1 MVKKQKYQKQK
12 QKQYQVV
19 NIKIGDTTTKRKKR
33 KTKSK
38 GGGGGG
44 GSSNRISGANTTSIV
59 NNNNVY
65 PNTFNPQEERL
76 MKRQELFNTMN
87 NLQGVPISNPVAQQ
101 LSNHELTNYRIG
113 KPNPNYYDRDITQRI
128 NEPLPNK
135 TKSVFDRI
143 KGGLGSSYG
152 VVKDSAK
159 IMGVAGLATLGGMAA
174 KHLAGGGVRG
184 EVAQNATAGL
194 INSRLGGGGEQEP
207 AVAPVIAEGKPKS
220 NRYDQ
225 LIEAGYS
232 PQDIERY
239 GGETFVNLPT
249 PRQEAIIQ
257 GDLRDSM
264 TQIAQSQN
272 RPELARAIQRGSQT
286 LQKQGIMDFQTP
298 SIRQPVA
305 PPQQSNLPAFRPVP
319 RISGFQQLIDNTQQG
334 LSQLPQDSQLR
345 GSIWEMGKPQEDIQA
360 KK

>member
-38 GGGGGG
+38 SGSGGA
-44 GSSNRISGANTTSIV
+44 GSSITGTNTTSIV

-174 KHLAGGGVRG
+174 KHLAGGGTAG

-194 INSRLGGGGEQEP
+194 INSRLSGGGSSP
-207 AVAPVIAEGKPKS
+207 RTAPVIAEGKPKT

-257 GDLRDSM
+257 GDIRDSM

-272 RPELARAIQRGSQT
+272 RPDLARAIQRGSQT
-286 LQKQGIMDFQTP
+286 LQRQGIMDFQTP

-305 PPQQSNLPAFRPVP
+305 PPQESNLPAFRPVP
-319 RISGFQQLIDNTQQG
+319 RIQGFQQFLDNTRQG

>member
-44 GSSNRISGANTTSIV
+44 GSNRISGSNTNTTSIV

-113 KPNPNYYDRDITQRI
+113 KPNPYYYDRDITQRI

-135 TKSVFDRI
+135 TKSVFDKI

-174 KHLAGGGVRG
+174 KHLAGGGTAG

-194 INSRLGGGGEQEP
+194 INSRLSGGGSSP
-207 AVAPVIAEGKPKS
+207 RTAPVIAEGEGKPKT

-225 LIEAGYS
+225 LIERGYS
-232 PQDIERY
+232 PREIERL
-239 GGETFVNLPT
+239 GLEKVST
-249 PRQEAIIQ
+249 PREQALTV
-257 GDLRDSM
+257 GDFSETL
-264 TQIAQSQN
+264 TQFALSQN
-272 RPELARAIQRGSQT
+272 NPELARAIAKGTQT
-286 LQKQGIMDFQTP
+286 LQKQGMDIEFPTV
-298 SIRQPVA
+298 RQQVA
-305 PPQQSNLPAFRPVP
+305 PPQQSNLPVFRPVP
-319 RISGFQQLIDNTQQG
+319 RIQGFH
-334 LSQLPQDSQLR
+334 
-345 GSIWEMGKPQEDIQA
+345 
-360 KK
+360 

>member
-38 GGGGGG
+38 SGSGGA
-44 GSSNRISGANTTSIV
+44 GSSITGTNTTSIV

-174 KHLAGGGVRG
+174 KHLAGGGTAG

-194 INSRLGGGGEQEP
+194 INSRLSGGGSSP
-207 AVAPVIAEGKPKS
+207 RTAPVIAEGKPKT

-257 GDLRDSM
+257 GDIRDSM

-272 RPELARAIQRGSQT
+272 RPDLARAIQRGSQT
-286 LQKQGIMDFQTP
+286 LQRQGIMDFQTP

-305 PPQQSNLPAFRPVP
+305 PPQESNLPAFRPVP
-319 RISGFQQLIDNTQQG
+319 RIQGFQEALALRQVG
-334 LSQLPQDSQLR
+334 QDIPLMTSA
-345 GSIWEMGKPQEDIQA
+345 MGQQEDIQA

>member
-12 QKQYQVV
+12 QKQFQIV

-44 GSSNRISGANTTSIV
+44 GSNRISGANTTSIV

-135 TKSVFDRI
+135 TKSVFDKI

-174 KHLAGGGVRG
+174 KHLAGGGTAG

-194 INSRLGGGGEQEP
+194 INSRLSGGGSSP
-207 AVAPVIAEGKPKS
+207 RTAPVIAEGKPKT

-225 LIEAGYS
+225 LIERGYS
-232 PQDIERY
+232 PREIERL
-239 GGETFVNLPT
+239 GLEKVST
-249 PRQEAIIQ
+249 PREQALTV
-257 GDLRDSM
+257 GDFSESLS
-264 TQIAQSQN
+264 QFALSQN
-272 RPELARAIQRGSQT
+272 NPELARAIAKGTQT
-286 LQKQGIMDFQTP
+286 LQREGKMDIEFP
-298 SIRQPVA
+298 SVRAPVA

-319 RISGFQQLIDNTQQG
+319 RIQGFQQLIDNTQQG
-334 LSQLPQDSQLR
+334 LSQLPQGSQLR
-345 GSIWEMGKPQEDIQA
+345 GSIWEMGRPQEDIQA

>member
-12 QKQYQVV
+12 QKQFQIV

-44 GSSNRISGANTTSIV
+44 GSNRISGSNTNTTSIV

-135 TKSVFDRI
+135 TKSVFDKI

-174 KHLAGGGVRG
+174 KHLAGGGTAG

-194 INSRLGGGGEQEP
+194 INSRLSGGGSSP
-207 AVAPVIAEGKPKS
+207 RTAPVIAEGKPKT

-225 LIEAGYS
+225 LIERGYS
-232 PQDIERY
+232 PREIERL
-239 GGETFVNLPT
+239 GLEKVST
-249 PRQEAIIQ
+249 PREQALTV
-257 GDLRDSM
+257 GDFSESLS
-264 TQIAQSQN
+264 QFALSQN
-272 RPELARAIQRGSQT
+272 NPELARAIAKGTQT
-286 LQKQGIMDFQTP
+286 LQREGKMDIEFP
-298 SIRQPVA
+298 SVRAPVA

-319 RISGFQQLIDNTQQG
+319 RIQGFQEALALRQVG
-334 LSQLPQDSQLR
+334 QDIPLMTSA
-345 GSIWEMGKPQEDIQA
+345 MGQQEDIQA

>member
-38 GGGGGG
+38 GGGGA
-44 GSSNRISGANTTSIV
+44 GSSITGTNTTSIV

-113 KPNPNYYDRDITQRI
+113 KPNPNFYDRDITHRV

-174 KHLAGGGVRG
+174 KHLAGGGTAG

-194 INSRLGGGGEQEP
+194 INSRLGGGGGEQEP

-225 LIEAGYS
+225 LIERGYS
-232 PQDIERY
+232 PREIERL
-239 GGETFVNLPT
+239 GLEKVST
-249 PRQEAIIQ
+249 PREQALTV
-257 GDLRDSM
+257 GDFSESLS
-264 TQIAQSQN
+264 QFALSQN
-272 RPELARAIQRGSQT
+272 RPELARAIAKGTQT
-286 LQKQGIMDFQTP
+286 LQREGKMDIEFP
-298 SIRQPVA
+298 SVRAPVA

-319 RISGFQQLIDNTQQG
+319 RIQGFQQLIDNTQQG

-345 GSIWEMGKPQEDIQA
+345 GSIWEMGRPQEDIQA